1 MPHHMAQRRDI
12 HGLEVRRKQAP
23 RLSATVRETQGAMA
37 RRLGVSRQ
45 SVMRWYRA
53 WRSGGREALRAAGR
67 AGRKPRLAPEQL
79 TRVDKALRE
88 GPRAH
93 GFSTGL
99 WTLPRVALVIK
110 RVTGVKYHPG
120 HVWRLLGALDWT
132 LQRPAKRA
140 KERNE
145 TAIRHWVTTRWPA
158 VKKTLGVAGPGSS
171 SKTRAA
177 SRSGRPSAAHGPRAG
192 RPPSSSMPSTGRSSP
207 SPWAWRSGG
216 TSGAVAS
223 SSRRGRAVTTTSR
236 SSASGTSSRIIFA
249 VGVSS

>member
-1 MPHHMAQRRDI
+1 MPTHVAPRRDF
-12 HGLEVRRKQAP
+12 HGLEVRRKQAA
-23 RLSATVRETQGAMA
+23 RLFATGRETQGAIA

-45 SVMRWYRA
+45 SVMRWYQA

-110 RVTGVKYHPG
+110 RVTGAKYHPG

-132 LQRPAKRA
+132 LQRPAKRGE
-140 KERNE
+140 ERNGAAVRRSV
-145 TAIRHWVTTRWPA
+145 TARRAAVKTTRRGCGPELNTTELVWGN
-158 VKKTLGVAGPGSS
+158 VKGRELANLRADNLGEVE
-171 SKTRAA
+171 
-177 SRSGRPSAAHGPRAG
+177 
-192 RPPSSSMPSTGRSSP
+192 
-207 SPWAWRSGG
+207 
-216 TSGAVAS
+216 
-223 SSRRGRAVTTTSR
+223 RAVRTGLRRVRRAPTL
-236 SSASGTSSRIIFA
+236 AFA
-249 VGVSS
+249 FLRHAGLSF

>member
-1 MPHHMAQRRDI
+1 
-12 HGLEVRRKQAP
+12 LEVRRKQAA
-23 RLSATVRETQGAMA
+23 RLFAAGRETQGAIA

-45 SVMRWYRA
+45 SVMRWYQA

-79 TRVDKALRE
+79 TRVDTALRE

-192 RPPSSSMPSTGRSSP
+192 RPPS
-207 SPWAWRSGG
+207 
-216 TSGAVAS
+216 
-223 SSRRGRAVTTTSR
+223 
-236 SSASGTSSRIIFA
+236 
-249 VGVSS
+249 